1 MNTRNLDAYLIG
13 LRYAHHA
20 SRSGYESF
28 ARYLN
33 AKFLW
38 SPLPFRNLKRA
49 QRLDLELQRKLDRPC
64 YTCALLVQELASV
77 PHLALRRRVPHHVIY
92 ADTDLRFLGTIGETI
107 GAPVV
112 ATFHEP
118 LWGLDYMRITE
129 KVTRGLAGV
138 ILVSESQRDWFT
150 DLLPDDRIFVVPH
163 GVDTEFFVPASH
175 LADEPRIIV
184 VGSKYRDFE
193 LLLTAADIIFAQRP
207 EARIVAVGTHRNL
220 KAGQQLKDPR
230 FEYSSPPDDFAL
242 RAEYQRARVAVF
254 PMMFATANNAL
265 LEAMSCGLP
274 IAAND
279 VGGVREYV
287 GNAGLVCANDA
298 EALAQ
303 NLLAILADDK
313 LSRRLGTVARE
324 RAVSYDFKYAAAGH
338 REVYRAVAS

>member
-1 MNTRNLDAYLIG
+1 VNNRNLEAYLIG

-33 AKFLW
+33 IKFLW

-49 QRLDLELQRKLDRPC
+49 RRLDWELQRKLDRPC
-64 YTCALLVQELASV
+64 YTCALLVQELASA

-92 ADTDLRFLGTIGETI
+92 ADTDLRFLGTIGHAI
-107 GAPVV
+107 GAPVI

-118 LWGLDYMRITE
+118 RWGLDYMRITQ

-150 DLLPDDRIFVVPH
+150 DLMPDDRIFVVPH
-163 GVDTEFFVPASH
+163 GIDTEFFVPAPH

-193 LLLTAADIIFAQRP
+193 LLSKAADIVFDQRP
-207 EARIVAVGTHRNL
+207 EARIVAVGTHHNL
-220 KAGQQLKDPR
+220 NRPLDDPR
-230 FEYSSPPDDFAL
+230 FEYSSPPDDVAL
-242 RAEYQRARVAVF
+242 RAAYQRARVAVF

-274 IAAND
+274 ITATD
-279 VGGVREYV
+279 VGGIREYV
-287 GNAGLVCANDA
+287 GNAGLVCAKDP
-298 EALAQ
+298 EALAHA
-303 NLLAILADDK
+303 LLALLADDK
-313 LSRRLGTVARE
+313 LARSLGTVARE
-324 RAVSYDFKYAAAGH
+324 RAVGYDFKYAAAGH
-338 REVYRAVAS
+338 RQVYRAVAS